1 MNIKTSSLLSVSRQF
16 LASRNYGTT
25 RNTRRA
31 CKSQIANRKSHHAFS
46 LIELLV
52 VIAIIATLA
61 ALFLGVGNVVALK
74 SHIQAAQS
82 EEKALETAI
91 DTYHA
96 KFGFYPPS
104 NATGLV
110 LTNQLYYEL
119 IGTTNDP
126 VALTFTTLDDSSTI
140 SASPGNNIVSEYFG
154 VAAFMNCTKGSGEDA
169 RPAQT
174 ILAGLKPGQIAT
186 NKDGVFI
193 ITTSV
198 ISDPI
203 YRPMPGY
210 TTRAGSPANPW
221 RYLYPGVNNP
231 NSYDLWLQLFIGGKT
246 NLICNWKNAPQINS
260 PLP

>member
-1 MNIKTSSLLSVSRQF
+1 MNIETSSLLSVSRQF
-16 LASRNYGTT
+16 LTQHVT
-25 RNTRRA
+25 RNTRLTR
-31 CKSQIANRKSHHAFS
+31 KSQIVNRKSNRAFS
-46 LIELLV
+46 LVELLV

-104 NATGLV
+104 SAIGTV

-119 IGTTNDP
+119 IGTTNAP
-126 VALTFTTLDDSSTI
+126 VAQTFTTLDDSSTI
-140 SASPGNNIVSEYFG
+140 KASDATTYFG
-154 VAAFMNCTKGSGEDA
+154 VSAFMNCTKGSSEDA
-169 RPAQT
+169 HPAQT

-186 NKDGVFI
+186 NSDGVFV

-203 YRPMPGY
+203 YRPMPSY

-231 NSYDLWLQLFIGGKT
+231 NSYDLWVQIFIGGKT